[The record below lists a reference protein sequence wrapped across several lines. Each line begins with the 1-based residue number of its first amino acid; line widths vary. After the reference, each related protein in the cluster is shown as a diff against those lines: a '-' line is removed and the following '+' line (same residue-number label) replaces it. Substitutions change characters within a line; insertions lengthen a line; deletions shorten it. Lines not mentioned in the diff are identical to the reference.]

1 MNQYH
6 WAIESQHIREI
17 YSIEIYFL
25 WDASDVQ
32 WKMIKQVENKPIW
45 YSMDFINQDLI
56 LL

>member
-1 MNQYH
+1 LNQYH